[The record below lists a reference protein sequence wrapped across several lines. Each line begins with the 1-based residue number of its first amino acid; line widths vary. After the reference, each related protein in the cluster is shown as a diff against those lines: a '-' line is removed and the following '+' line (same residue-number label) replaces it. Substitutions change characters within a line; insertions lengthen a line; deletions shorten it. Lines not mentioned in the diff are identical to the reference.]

1 MKKIFICSCFLIALQ
16 SFSQEKTVW
25 NLEQCINYSI
35 KNNVSVKQAD
45 VQARLASIE
54 LDRAKYLT
62 QPNINFSTN
71 IGGQFGRSVDPTTNQ
86 FVSSQLINNSY
97 NVNAGIQL
105 YNWGSLKLN
114 KEIASF
120 NAKASIVDVERVA
133 NDISLNIATYYLQVL
148 SAKQQLK
155 IANIQIEQTQSQL
168 KFTKLRVNAGSLPE
182 LNAAEMEAQLARD
195 SSSFISAKT
204 NFELAT
210 IQLKAAINLDMASEF
225 EVATPAVES
234 ISVEPL
240 MSLEPE
246 SLYKLALTTQ
256 PIQKANDLRLKSS
269 LKSIDYS
276 KTAFYP
282 TISAYA
288 GLNTRF
294 ANTNIKNNG
303 FIYKGDV
310 ATPAYTLNGTTK
322 NYVYQ
327 PDYEYSSGKRG
338 FFEMWDGWGKQLDQN
353 FSQNI
358 GIQIQVPILNNGNS
372 RLGYE
377 RAKLNY
383 KNSEFT
389 NEQANITLKQNIY
402 QSFQNAKAALQR
414 FNISKRSVELAAIAY
429 DFSKK
434 RFEAGLGT
442 TLDLLTNQNNYNR
455 AQLDQLNNQFEY
467 IFRMKLLEFYKGQGI
482 KL

>member
-1 MKKIFICSCFLIALQ
+1 MKKIFFYCFVFISIQTIA
-16 SFSQEKTVW
+16 QERTVW
-25 NLEQCINYSI
+25 NLEQCINYAI

-45 VQARLASIE
+45 VQARLASLD

-71 IGGQFGRSVDPTTNQ
+71 VGGQFGRSVDPTTNQ

-114 KEIASF
+114 KEIATF
-120 NAKASIVDVERVA
+120 NAKASLVDVERIV

-148 SAKQQLK
+148 SAEQQVK
-155 IANIQIEQTQSQL
+155 ITNIQIEQTQSQL
-168 KFTKLRVNAGSLPE
+168 KFTRLRVNAGSLPE

-195 SSSFISAKT
+195 SSSYVSAKT
-204 NFELAT
+204 NLELAT
-210 IQLKAAINLDMASEF
+210 IQLKAAINLDMISDF
-225 EVATPAVES
+225 EIAMPPVET
-234 ISVEPL
+234 IPIEPL

-256 PIQKANDLRLKSS
+256 PIQKANELRLKSS
-269 LKSIDYS
+269 LKSIDFS

-294 ANTNIKNNG
+294 ANTNIKNDG
-303 FIYKGDV
+303 LTYKGDV
-310 ATPAYTLNGTTK
+310 ITPAYTLNGTTK
-322 NYVYQ
+322 NYLYQ
-327 PDYEYSSGKRG
+327 PDYEYTSGKRG

-358 GIQIQVPILNNGNS
+358 GIQIQVPILNNGSS

-383 KNSEFT
+383 KNTEFF
-389 NEQANITLKQNIY
+389 NEQSNITLKQNIY
-402 QSFQNAKAALQR
+402 QAFQNASAALQR
-414 FNISKRSVELAAIAY
+414 FNISKRSVELAGVAY

-442 TLDLLTNQNNYNR
+442 TLDLLTNQNNFNR
-455 AQLDQLNNQFEY
+455 AKLDQLNNQFEY